1 MSEKQKI
8 KVKTED
14 EMVTQ
19 LKLLLNNGYAVAV
32 NRNVNVLN
40 MAEDNTTY
48 TMLYCTPKKEVERN
62 GKMHR

>member
-1 MSEKQKI
+1 MVEKHKI

-14 EMVTQ
+14 EMITQ

-40 MAEDNTTY
+40 LEEDNATY
-48 TMLYCTPKKEVERN
+48 TMLYCTPKKEGAE
-62 GKMHR
+62 